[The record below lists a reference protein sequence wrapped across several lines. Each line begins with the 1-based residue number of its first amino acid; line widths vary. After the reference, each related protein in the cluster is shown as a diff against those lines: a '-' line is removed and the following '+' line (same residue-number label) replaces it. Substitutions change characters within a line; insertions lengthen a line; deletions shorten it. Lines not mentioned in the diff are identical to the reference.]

1 MNKPLMFGLLSP
13 LLLLAACG
21 GGDTGGGTEAPSP
34 AVVLA
39 CAADASVASPLGRL
53 HNNTWN
59 RQAAGSQPWQQCL
72 VRRTV
77 AGATQYGWQWQWPTG
92 GSDVLAYPSLV
103 IGAKPWEAGPGNDA
117 RFPRPI
123 AATQR
128 LLLDYDLDT
137 SATGTYNLAT
147 SVWLIRTPTVASPPD
162 ETAISGELMV
172 WTQSAGADWTAGRV
186 PLAQVSIG
194 GAAWLLWSQ
203 PSWGDASGGST
214 HRWPLV
220 VYTAV
225 SPGSQARLD
234 LKAFLADAVAR
245 GLLDGSH
252 HIADVEL
259 GNEVA
264 GGSGTTWIRGFS
276 LTVDPAP

>member
-1 MNKPLMFGLLSP
+1 MNKPLSIGLLA
-13 LLLLAACG
+13 LLVACG
-21 GGDTGGGTEAPSP
+21 GGGGGDGAPTP
-34 AVVLA
+34 AVVLD
-39 CAADASVASPLGRL
+39 CAADASVAIPFGRL

-59 RQAAGSQPWQQCL
+59 SQAVGSQPWQQCL
-72 VRRTV
+72 VRRSV
-77 AGATQYGWQWQWPTG
+77 AGVTQYGWQWQWPTG
-92 GSDVLAYPSLV
+92 SADVLAYPSLV
-103 IGAKPWEAGPGNDA
+103 IGAKPWEPGPGNDA
-117 RFPRPI
+117 RFPRPM

-128 LLLDYDLDT
+128 LLLEYDLDI
-137 SATGTYNLAT
+137 SASGTFNLAT

-172 WTQSAGADWTAGRV
+172 WTQSAGADWTAGRL

-194 GAAWLLWSQ
+194 GAAWLVWSQ
-203 PSWGDASGGST
+203 PNWGDASGGSA

-225 SPGSQARLD
+225 NPSSQARLD